1 MKNILE
7 KKVIWIISFICI
19 IIDQMIKFVINNNI
33 DLYDQ
38 NTIIDNFFYLTN
50 VRNYGAA
57 WSILTGSRIM
67 LIIVTILIIIGLYYF
82 FIRKEKLKKY
92 EKVIYGFLYGGI
104 IGNLIDRIFRGYVID
119 YLEFYIFDYNFPVF
133 NLADIL
139 IVISMFFI
147 IISVIKGDKDE
158 IISRRK

>member
-33 DLYDQ
+33 NLYDQ

-119 YLEFYIFDYNFPVF
+119 YLEFYIFGYSFPVF

-158 IISRRK
+158 IVSRRK

>member
-19 IIDQMIKFVINNNI
+19 IIDQIIKFIINNNI
-33 DLYDQ
+33 DLYNQ
-38 NTIIDNFFYLTN
+38 NTIIDNFFYMTN

-67 LIIVTILIIIGLYYF
+67 LIIVTILIMIGLYYF

-119 YLEFYIFDYNFPVF
+119 KAV
-133 NLADIL
+133 
-139 IVISMFFI
+139 
-147 IISVIKGDKDE
+147 
-158 IISRRK
+158 

>member
-19 IIDQMIKFVINNNI
+19 IIDQMIKFIINNNI
-33 DLYDQ
+33 NLYDQ

-67 LIIVTILIIIGLYYF
+67 LIIVTILIMIGLYYF
-82 FIRKEKLKKY
+82 FIKKEKLKKY

-119 YLEFYIFDYNFPVF
+119 YLEFYIFGYNFPVF
-133 NLADIL
+133 NFADIL

-147 IISVIKGDKDE
+147 IISVIKGDKNE
-158 IISRRK
+158 IVSRRK

>member
-19 IIDQMIKFVINNNI
+19 IIDQIIKFIINNNI
-33 DLYDQ
+33 NLYDQ
-38 NTIIDNFFYLTN
+38 NTIIDNFFNLTN

-67 LIIVTILIIIGLYYF
+67 LIIVTILIMIGLYYF

-119 YLEFYIFDYNFPVF
+119 YLEFYIFGYNFPVF

-158 IISRRK
+158 IISRGK

>member
-7 KKVIWIISFICI
+7 NKIIWIISFICI
-19 IIDQMIKFVINNNI
+19 IFDQIIKFVINNNI
-33 DLYDQ
+33 NLYDQ
-38 NTIIDNFFYLTN
+38 NMIINNFFYITN

-57 WSILTGSRIM
+57 WSILTGSRII
-67 LIIVTILIIIGLYYF
+67 LIIVTILIIFGLYYF
-82 FIRKEKLKKY
+82 FIRREKLKKH
-92 EKVIYGFLYGGI
+92 EKIIYGFLYGGI

-119 YLEFYIFDYNFPVF
+119 YLEFYILGYNFPVF

-158 IISRRK
+158 LISKRK

>member
-19 IIDQMIKFVINNNI
+19 IIDQIIKFIINNNI
-33 DLYDQ
+33 NLYDQ
-38 NTIIDNFFYLTN
+38 NTIIDNFFNLTN

-67 LIIVTILIIIGLYYF
+67 LIIVTILIMIGLYYF

-119 YLEFYIFDYNFPVF
+119 YLEFYIFGYNFPVF

-158 IISRRK
+158 IVSRRK

>member
-19 IIDQMIKFVINNNI
+19 IIDQIIKFVINNNI

-119 YLEFYIFDYNFPVF
+119 YLEFYIFGYSFPVF

>member
-19 IIDQMIKFVINNNI
+19 IFDQIIKFIINNNI
-33 DLYDQ
+33 NLYDQ
-38 NTIIDNFFYLTN
+38 NTIIDNFFNLTN

-119 YLEFYIFDYNFPVF
+119 YLEFYIFGYNFPVF

-158 IISRRK
+158 IVSRRK

>member
-1 MKNILE
+1 
-7 KKVIWIISFICI
+7 
-19 IIDQMIKFVINNNI
+19 MIKFVINNNI

-67 LIIVTILIIIGLYYF
+67 LIIVTILIMIGLYYF

-119 YLEFYIFDYNFPVF
+119 YLEFYIFSYNFPVF

-147 IISVIKGDKDE
+147 IISVIKGDKNE
-158 IISRRK
+158 IVSRRK

>member
-1 MKNILE
+1 
-7 KKVIWIISFICI
+7 
-19 IIDQMIKFVINNNI
+19 MIKFVINNNI

-67 LIIVTILIIIGLYYF
+67 LIIVTILIMIGLYYF
-82 FIRKEKLKKY
+82 FIRKEKLKNY

-119 YLEFYIFDYNFPVF
+119 YLEFYIFGYSFPVF

>member
-1 MKNILE
+1 MKNKI
-7 KKVIWIISFICI
+7 KKNVIWIISFICI
-19 IIDQMIKFVINNNI
+19 IFDQIIKFIINNNI
-33 DLYDQ
+33 NLYDQ
-38 NTIIDNFFYLTN
+38 NTIIDNFFNLTN

-67 LIIVTILIIIGLYYF
+67 LIIVTILIMIGLYYF

-119 YLEFYIFDYNFPVF
+119 YLEFYIFGYSFPVF

>member
-1 MKNILE
+1 
-7 KKVIWIISFICI
+7 
-19 IIDQMIKFVINNNI
+19 MIKFVINNNL

-119 YLEFYIFDYNFPVF
+119 YLEFYIFGYSFPVF

-147 IISVIKGDKDE
+147 IISVIKGDKNE

>member
-19 IIDQMIKFVINNNI
+19 IIDQIIKFIINNNI
-33 DLYDQ
+33 NLYDQ

-67 LIIVTILIIIGLYYF
+67 LIIVTILIMIGLYYF

-119 YLEFYIFDYNFPVF
+119 YLEFYIFGYSFPVF

>member
-67 LIIVTILIIIGLYYF
+67 LIIVTILIMIGLYYF

-119 YLEFYIFDYNFPVF
+119 YLEFYIFGYSFPVF

>member
-19 IIDQMIKFVINNNI
+19 IIDQIIKFIINNNI
-33 DLYDQ
+33 NLYDQ

-50 VRNYGAA
+50 VWNYGAA

-67 LIIVTILIIIGLYYF
+67 RCIVTFLIMIGLYYF

-119 YLEFYIFDYNFPVF
+119 YLEFYIFGYSFPVF

>member
-38 NTIIDNFFYLTN
+38 NTIIDNFFNLTN

-67 LIIVTILIIIGLYYF
+67 LIIVTILIMIGLYYF

-119 YLEFYIFDYNFPVF
+119 YLEFYIFGYNFPVF

-158 IISRRK
+158 IVSRRK

>member
-19 IIDQMIKFVINNNI
+19 IIDQIIKFIINNNI
-33 DLYDQ
+33 NLYDQ
-38 NTIIDNFFYLTN
+38 NTIIDNFFNLTN

-67 LIIVTILIIIGLYYF
+67 LIIVTILIMIGLYYF

-119 YLEFYIFDYNFPVF
+119 YLEFYIFGYSFPVF

>member
-19 IIDQMIKFVINNNI
+19 IIDQIIKFIINNNI
-33 DLYDQ
+33 NLYDQ

-67 LIIVTILIIIGLYYF
+67 LIIVTILIMIGLYYF

-119 YLEFYIFDYNFPVF
+119 YLEFYIFGYSFPVF

-147 IISVIKGDKDE
+147 ITSVIKGDKDE

>member
-119 YLEFYIFDYNFPVF
+119 YLEFYIFGYSFPVF

-147 IISVIKGDKDE
+147 IISVIKGDKNE

>member
-67 LIIVTILIIIGLYYF
+67 LIIVTILIMIGLYYF
-82 FIRKEKLKKY
+82 FIRKEKMKKY

-119 YLEFYIFDYNFPVF
+119 YLEFYIFSYNFPVF

-158 IISRRK
+158 IVSRRK

>member
-19 IIDQMIKFVINNNI
+19 IIDQIIKFIINNNI
-33 DLYDQ
+33 NLYDQ
-38 NTIIDNFFYLTN
+38 NTIIDNFFNLTN

-67 LIIVTILIIIGLYYF
+67 LIIVTILIMIGLYYF

-119 YLEFYIFDYNFPVF
+119 YLEFYIFGYNFPVF

-147 IISVIKGDKDE
+147 IISVIKGDKNE

>member
-38 NTIIDNFFYLTN
+38 NTIIDNFFNLTN

-67 LIIVTILIIIGLYYF
+67 LIIVTILIMIGLYYF

-119 YLEFYIFDYNFPVF
+119 YLEFYIFGYNFPVF

-147 IISVIKGDKDE
+147 IISVIKGDKNE

>member
-67 LIIVTILIIIGLYYF
+67 LIIVTILIMIGLYYF

-119 YLEFYIFDYNFPVF
+119 YLEFYIFGYSFPVF

-158 IISRRK
+158 IVSRRK

>member
-19 IIDQMIKFVINNNI
+19 IIDQIIKFIINNNI
-33 DLYDQ
+33 NLYDQ
-38 NTIIDNFFYLTN
+38 NTIIDNFFNLTN

-67 LIIVTILIIIGLYYF
+67 LIIVTILIMIGLYYF

-119 YLEFYIFDYNFPVF
+119 YLEFYIFGYNFPVF

>member
-33 DLYDQ
+33 DLYAQ

-67 LIIVTILIIIGLYYF
+67 LIIVTILIMIGLYYF
-82 FIRKEKLKKY
+82 FIRKEKMKKY

-119 YLEFYIFDYNFPVF
+119 YLEFYIFGYNFPVF

-139 IVISMFFI
+139 IVVSMFFI

-158 IISRRK
+158 IVSRRK

>member
-19 IIDQMIKFVINNNI
+19 IIDQIIKFIINNNI
-33 DLYDQ
+33 NLYDQ

-67 LIIVTILIIIGLYYF
+67 LIIVTILIMIGLYYF

-119 YLEFYIFDYNFPVF
+119 YLEFYIFGYSFPVF

-158 IISRRK
+158 IVSRRK

>member
-67 LIIVTILIIIGLYYF
+67 LIIVTILIMIGLYYF
-82 FIRKEKLKKY
+82 FIRKEKMKKY
-92 EKVIYGFLYGGI
+92 EKVIYGVLYGGI

-119 YLEFYIFDYNFPVF
+119 YLEFYIFGYNFPVF

-147 IISVIKGDKDE
+147 IISVIKGDKNE

>member
-67 LIIVTILIIIGLYYF
+67 LIIVTILIMIGLYYF
-82 FIRKEKLKKY
+82 FIRKEKMKKE

-119 YLEFYIFDYNFPVF
+119 YLEFYIFGYNFPVF

-139 IVISMFFI
+139 IVVSMFFI

-158 IISRRK
+158 IVSRRK

>member
-119 YLEFYIFDYNFPVF
+119 YLEFYIFGYSFPVF

-158 IISRRK
+158 IVSRRK

>member
-19 IIDQMIKFVINNNI
+19 IIDQMIKFVINNNL

-67 LIIVTILIIIGLYYF
+67 LIIVTILIMIGLYYF
-82 FIRKEKLKKY
+82 FIRKEKMKKY

-119 YLEFYIFDYNFPVF
+119 YLEFYIFGYNFPVF

-147 IISVIKGDKDE
+147 IISVIKGDKGE
-158 IISRRK
+158 IVSRRK